1 MTQLR
6 RASADLHESKSV
18 SAFARDDFYIGQVYE
33 VTGPKGRPNW
43 RRGEAPVREAAR
55 RAMCGEAALL
65 CTRPTLKFQVKYA

>member
-1 MTQLR
+1 VTQLR

-33 VTGPKGRPNW
+33 VTGPKGRPCW

-55 RAMCGEAALL
+55 RAMCGVAALL
-65 CTRPTLKFQVKYA
+65 CSRPSGRVGMLPP